1 MGAGAP
7 SANRVGRAFL
17 RREARIRVRNFDMVG
32 SLSSRARRRILY
44 SASSLALLA
53 VSNAP
58 ALAQNDNT
66 SQAPPAA
73 ATPQPP
79 AATPAPSSP
88 TTTQAPQEE
97 SITPAPQQTP
107 APAAPQQATGGNVLP
122 ETRVVAPVERR
133 RPRTPPPRV
142 VTNQP
147 PAPTQAQVVAQQN
160 QAFDTA
166 RQNILAPV
174 GATSYQVSHQAI
186 EALPQGNNS
195 TLDKVL
201 LQFPGVT
208 QDSAASGELH
218 VRNEHANIQY
228 LINGIMLPDGVGA
241 FGQILDTGIVGS
253 LTLLTGA
260 LPAQYGLRTAGVL
273 DIQTRTDA
281 FNNTGRISV
290 YGGSHGTIT
299 PSFEWGGTVGQTQYF
314 VSGRFLQ
321 NNLGI
326 ENPTPANEAIHDRT
340 SQEKGFAYVST
351 VLDPTSR
358 LTYIGGVSN
367 STFQIPNRPDQTP
380 NFTAF
385 GLSDF
390 NSAFLNEHQNEYN
403 QFNVVAYQK
412 SAEDID
418 YQISY
423 FNRYS
428 QLHFYPDPVGDLVF
442 NGVASDVYR
451 QSVINGIQEDTAWR
465 VGYAH
470 TLRFG
475 FSVSAERSL
484 VTNISTVLPFDAPAT
499 IFDSSSKTGWLIG
512 TYLQDE
518 WRINNQLTLNA
529 GLRFDQMY
537 QYVDANQLSPR
548 LSLTWKPYD
557 GTTFH
562 AGYARDFTPPQQ
574 VIAAPT
580 NLALV
585 TPPTAPG
592 NTLTPEVPLNSPVL
606 PERSHVFDVGV
617 VQKIYPVP
625 GLEVGIDGYY
635 KIARDLLDD
644 GQFGAAY
651 VLNGFN
657 YERGENIGLE
667 LKSTYTNGNFRAWGN
682 VAWAKQIAT
691 NIVSNQF
698 LFGADELA
706 YIANHYIYTD
716 HAQQLTASAGASYL
730 WNGTRF
736 SASMIYGSGLRS
748 GFANTDH
755 LPSYTQV
762 NVGLS
767 HDFNFVAPNKPT
779 TVRFD
784 VVNLFDKIY
793 EIRDGSGIG
802 VFAPQFGP
810 RRGFY
815 VGITQ
820 KL

>member
-1 MGAGAP
+1 MTL
-7 SANRVGRAFL
+7 SFRTTL
-17 RREARIRVRNFDMVG
+17 L
-32 SLSSRARRRILY
+32 LSS
-44 SASSLALLA
+44 SASLLLGLGNTA
-53 VSNAP
+53 M
-58 ALAQNDNT
+58 AQG
-66 SQAPPAA
+66 AA
-73 ATPQPP
+73 GEAG
-79 AATPAPSSP
+79 
-88 TTTQAPQEE
+88 TTK
-97 SITPAPQQTP
+97 
-107 APAAPQQATGGNVLP
+107 LP
-122 ETRVVAPVERR
+122 GIEVVAPRRVQTVR
-133 RPRTPPPRV
+133 RPRTRVTTVQRREVPAAPPQTEAQIVAGKNEKFDEASR
-142 VTNQP
+142 NID
-147 PAPTQAQVVAQQN
+147 APT
-160 QAFDTA
+160 
-166 RQNILAPV
+166 
-174 GATSYQVSHQAI
+174 GATSYQINHQNI
-186 EALPQGNNS
+186 EALPQGTNAP
-195 TLDKVL
+195 LDKVM

-208 QDSAASGELH
+208 QDSAASGQLH
-218 VRNEHANIQY
+218 VRNEHANLQY
-228 LINGIMLPDGVGA
+228 RINGIMLPDGVGA

-253 LTLLTGA
+253 LALLTGA

-273 DIQTRTDA
+273 DIQTKADA
-281 FNNTGRISV
+281 FNNSGSVGV

-299 PSFEWGGTVGQTQYF
+299 PSFEYGGTVGQTQYF

-326 ENPTPANEAIHDRT
+326 ENPTPSNDAIHDRT
-340 SQEKGFAYVST
+340 SQEKGFLYLST

-358 LTYIGGVSN
+358 LTFMSGVSN
-367 STFQIPNRPDQTP
+367 ATYQIPNNPGQTP
-380 NFTAF
+380 NFNVNGVTSF
-385 GLSDF
+385 DSTQ
-390 NSAFLNEHQNEYN
+390 LNEHQNEFN
-403 QFNVVAYQK
+403 QFNVLTYQK
-412 SAEDID
+412 SID
-418 YQISY
+418 DVDFQVSY

-428 QLHFYPDPVGDLVF
+428 QLHFYPDPIGDLVF
-442 NGVASDVYR
+442 NGVSSDVYR
-451 QSVINGIQEDTAWR
+451 QSFVNGIQEDTAWR
-465 VGYAH
+465 VGFAH

-484 VTNISTVLPFDAPAT
+484 VNNISTVLPVDPAT
-499 IFDSSSKTGWLIG
+499 GNQVDPMTGNPFGPPFTVFDSSAKTGWLMG

-518 WRINNQLTLNA
+518 WRITNQLTLNA

-548 LSLTWKPYD
+548 VSLTWKPYD

-562 AGYARDFTPPQQ
+562 AGYARNFTPPQQ

-585 TPPTAPG
+585 TPPTAPA
-592 NTLTPEVPLNSPVL
+592 NTQTPEVPLNSPVQ

-625 GLEVGIDGYY
+625 GLEVGVDGYY

-667 LKSTYTNGNFRAWGN
+667 LKANYTNGNFRAYGN

-706 YIANHYIYTD
+706 YIATHYIYTD
-716 HAQQLTASAGASYL
+716 HAQNLTASAGASYL

-755 LPSYTQV
+755 VPSYTQV

-767 HDFNFVAPNKPT
+767 HDFNIVAPNKPT

-810 RRGFY
+810 RRGFF
-815 VGITQ
+815 VGVSQ

>member
-1 MGAGAP
+1 MTLSVKTTLLLSSSASLLLGLGGAATAQTAAP
-7 SANRVGRAFL
+7 AGGGSTALPKIEVIAPRRAQPPRRPQTRVTTGQ
-17 RREARIRVRNFDMVG
+17 RRE
-32 SLSSRARRRILY
+32 
-44 SASSLALLA
+44 
-53 VSNAP
+53 
-58 ALAQNDNT
+58 T
-66 SQAPPAA
+66 
-73 ATPQPP
+73 
-79 AATPAPSSP
+79 
-88 TTTQAPQEE
+88 
-97 SITPAPQQTP
+97 
-107 APAAPQQATGGNVLP
+107 PAAP
-122 ETRVVAPVERR
+122 
-133 RPRTPPPRV
+133 PPP
-142 VTNQP
+142 TE
-147 PAPTQAQVVAQQN
+147 AQVVAGKN
-160 QAFDTA
+160 DRFDEA
-166 RQNILAPV
+166 RRNIVAPI
-174 GATSYQVSHQAI
+174 GATSYQINHQAI
-186 EALPQGNNS
+186 EALPQGS
-195 TLDKVL
+195 DTPLDKVL

-228 LINGIMLPDGVGA
+228 RVNGIMLPDGVGA

-253 LTLLTGA
+253 LALLTGA

-273 DIQTRTDA
+273 DIETKADA
-281 FNNTGRISV
+281 FNNSGRVSV

-299 PSFEWGGTVGQTQYF
+299 PSFEYGGTVGQTQYF
-314 VSGRFLQ
+314 VSGRYFGS
-321 NNLGI
+321 NLGI

-340 SQEKGFAYVST
+340 SQEKGFLYLST
-351 VLDPTSR
+351 VIDPTSR
-358 LTYIGGVSN
+358 LTFMSGVSN
-367 STFQIPNRPDQTP
+367 STYQIPNNPGQTP

-385 GLSDF
+385 GVSNFD
-390 NSAFLNEHQNEYN
+390 STFLNEHQNEFN

-412 SAEDID
+412 SGDGID
-418 YQISY
+418 YQLSY

-428 QLHFYPDPVGDLVF
+428 QLHFMPDPVGDLVF
-442 NGVASDVYR
+442 NGVASNVYR
-451 QSVINGIQEDTAWR
+451 QSVVNGIQEDTAWR
-465 VGYAH
+465 IGYAH

-484 VTNISTVLPFDAPAT
+484 VTNISTVLPLVDPADPGAGTIDAPFS
-499 IFDSSSKTGWLIG
+499 IFDSSAKTGWLFG

-518 WRINNQLTLNA
+518 WKITNNLTLNA
-529 GLRFDQMY
+529 GLRFDQMN
-537 QYVDANQLSPR
+537 QYVDANQFSPR
-548 LSLTWKPYD
+548 VSLTWKPYD

-562 AGYARDFTPPQQ
+562 AGYARNFTPPQQ

-585 TPPTAPG
+585 TPPNVPA
-592 NTLTPEVPLNSPVL
+592 NTQTPEVQINSPVL

-617 VQKIYPVP
+617 VQKIYPIP
-625 GLEVGIDGYY
+625 GLEVGVDGYY

-657 YERGENIGLE
+657 YDRGENIGLE
-667 LKSTYTNGNFRAWGN
+667 LKSTYNNGNFRAWGN

-698 LFGADELA
+698 LFAQDEIN
-706 YIANHYIYTD
+706 YIATHYIYTD
-716 HAQQLTASAGASYL
+716 HAQVLTASAGASYL

-762 NVGLS
+762 NAGVSREFLFPGWT
-767 HDFNFVAPNKPT
+767 KPT
-779 TVRFD
+779 TLRFD

-810 RRGFY
+810 RRGFF
-815 VGITQ
+815 VGISQ
-820 KL
+820 KI

>member
-1 MGAGAP
+1 MLAASGAASLMLLYGP
-7 SANRVGRAFL
+7 DGSAQ
-17 RREARIRVRNFDMVG
+17 
-32 SLSSRARRRILY
+32 
-44 SASSLALLA
+44 
-53 VSNAP
+53 
-58 ALAQNDNT
+58 AQV
-66 SQAPPAA
+66 AA
-73 ATPQPP
+73 AANSTTALPEIEVIAPKRTQPP
-79 AATPAPSSP
+79 RRPKTRV
-88 TTTQAPQEE
+88 TTGKPR
-97 SITPAPQQTP
+97 QTP
-107 APAAPQQATGGNVLP
+107 AA
-122 ETRVVAPVERR
+122 
-133 RPRTPPPRV
+133 PPPQ
-142 VTNQP
+142 T
-147 PAPTQAQVVAQQN
+147 AAQVVAGKN
-160 QAFDTA
+160 EKFDEA
-166 RQNILAPV
+166 RRIILAPV
-174 GATSYQVSHQAI
+174 GANSYEINHQAI
-186 EALPQGNNS
+186 EALPQGNNAP
-195 TLDKVL
+195 LDKVL

-218 VRNEHANIQY
+218 VRNEHANVQY
-228 LINGIMLPDGVGA
+228 RINGIMLPDGVGA

-253 LTLLTGA
+253 LALLTGA

-273 DIQTRTDA
+273 DIQTKADA
-281 FNNTGRISV
+281 FNNSGSVSV

-299 PSFEWGGTVGQTQYF
+299 PSFEYGGTVGQTQYF

-326 ENPTPANEAIHDRT
+326 ENPTPSNEAIHDRT
-340 SQEKGFAYVST
+340 SQEKGFLYLST
-351 VLDPTSR
+351 ILDPTSR
-358 LTYIGGVSN
+358 LTFMSGVSN
-367 STFQIPNRPDQTP
+367 GTYQIPNNPGQTP
-380 NFTAF
+380 NFNVNGVTNF
-385 GLSDF
+385 D
-390 NSAFLNEHQNEYN
+390 SALLNEHQNEFN
-403 QFNVVAYQK
+403 QFNVLAYQK
-412 SAEDID
+412 SVEDID
-418 YQISY
+418 FQLSY

-428 QLHFYPDPVGDLVF
+428 QLHFFPDPIGDLVF

-451 QSVINGIQEDTAWR
+451 QSFVNGIQEDTAWR
-465 VGYAH
+465 VGFAH

-475 FSVSAERSL
+475 LSVSAERSL
-484 VTNISTVLPFDAPAT
+484 VNNVSTVLPVDPLTGNQVDPVTGNPFGPPFSV
-499 IFDSSSKTGWLIG
+499 FDSSSKTGWLIG

-548 LSLTWKPYD
+548 ISLTWNPYD

-562 AGYARDFTPPQQ
+562 AGYARNFTPPQQ

-585 TPPTAPG
+585 TPPTAPA
-592 NTLTPEVPLNSPVL
+592 NTQTPEVPLNSPVL
-606 PERSHVFDVGV
+606 PERSNVFDVGV
-617 VQKIYPVP
+617 VQKIYAVP
-625 GLEVGIDGYY
+625 GLEVGVDGYY
-635 KIARDLLDD
+635 KTARDLLDD

-651 VLNGFN
+651 VLTGFN
-657 YERGENIGLE
+657 YDRGENIGLE
-667 LKSTYTNGNFRAWGN
+667 LKSTYTKGNFRAWGN

-698 LFGADELA
+698 LFGQDEIN
-706 YIANHYIYTD
+706 YIATHYIYTD
-716 HAQQLTASAGASYL
+716 HAQVLTASGGASYL

-767 HDFNFVAPNKPT
+767 HEFKFPGWTKPT

-815 VGITQ
+815 VGISQ
-820 KL
+820 KI